1 MLFGCQKSNI
11 NPNPPWSRIQWIFQ
25 KSGEFKLRM
34 KIAITGANSS
44 VGLNLLTHI
53 IAETDINVI
62 AGVRS
67 DRAMESLP
75 SSPQVDPRIISY
87 NDPAKLAEALK
98 GADCIVHLAGI
109 LIENK
114 NTSYASA
121 NVDATEA
128 VVKAAQNLGAKHI
141 VFISVVGA
149 SKNSSNA
156 YFRSKGL
163 AEEFVKSS
171 DIPASI
177 IRTPILLGPNTAG
190 ASSMIGVA
198 SQAKTKILGGGRYS
212 MRPLDIDD
220 LNQAILICCN
230 SESKEA
236 KVHELVGPE
245 PISYRD
251 LIQKTA
257 SMMNNKVEIGSVPI
271 AIAKLVAAISSR
283 IKGGGIT
290 PTVIDVI
297 TMNEVVD
304 SNADGE
310 LNITLTPLQN
320 TLEKILEH
328 KRTK

>member
-1 MLFGCQKSNI
+1 
-11 NPNPPWSRIQWIFQ
+11 
-25 KSGEFKLRM
+25 M

-44 VGLNLLTHI
+44 VGLNLLKHI
-53 IAETDINVI
+53 VSATDINVI

-67 DRAMESLP
+67 ERAMKSLP

-87 NDPAKLAEALK
+87 QDPTKLAATLE

-109 LIENK
+109 LIEDK
-114 NTSYASA
+114 NTSYQSA

-128 VVKAAQNLGAKHI
+128 VVKAAQQLNTKHL

-149 SKNSSNA
+149 GADSANA

-163 AEEFVKSS
+163 AEEIVSKSGL
-171 DIPASI
+171 PASI

-190 ASSMIGVA
+190 ASSIIGA
-198 SQAKTKILGGGRYS
+198 ATQSRTKILGGGKYF

-220 LNQAILICCN
+220 LNQAILNCCDG
-230 SESKEA
+230 ESMKA
-236 KVHELVGPE
+236 ALYELVGPE

-251 LIQKTA
+251 LIQKTG
-257 SMMNNKVEIGSVPI
+257 SMMNNNVEIGSVPI
-271 AIAKLVAAISSR
+271 FLAKLVASISSR

-297 TMNEVVD
+297 TMDEVVAD
-304 SNADGE
+304 NADGT

-328 KRTK
+328 KKNK

>member
-1 MLFGCQKSNI
+1 
-11 NPNPPWSRIQWIFQ
+11 
-25 KSGEFKLRM
+25 M

-44 VGLNLLTHI
+44 VGLNLLKHLVS
-53 IAETDINVI
+53 ETDINVI

-67 DRAMESLP
+67 ERAMKSLP

-87 NDPAKLAEALK
+87 QDPDQLAAALE

-109 LIENK
+109 LIEDK
-114 NTSYASA
+114 NTSYKSA

-128 VVKAAQNLGAKHI
+128 VVKAAQQLNTKHL

-149 SKNSSNA
+149 SADSANA
-156 YFRSKGL
+156 YFQSKGL
-163 AEEFVKSS
+163 AEEIVNRSGL
-171 DIPASI
+171 PASI

-190 ASSMIGVA
+190 ASSIIGA
-198 SQAKTKILGGGRYS
+198 ATQNKTKILGGGKYF

-220 LNQAILICCN
+220 LNQAILNCCN
-230 SESKEA
+230 SESTKA
-236 KVHELVGPE
+236 ALYELVGPE

-251 LIQKTA
+251 LIQKTG
-257 SMMNNKVEIGSVPI
+257 SMMNNNVEIGSVPI
-271 AIAKLVAAISSR
+271 FLAKLVASISSS

-297 TMNEVVD
+297 TMDEVVAE
-304 SNADGE
+304 NADGA
-310 LNITLTPLQN
+310 LNISLTPLQN

-328 KRTK
+328 KKNK

>member
-1 MLFGCQKSNI
+1 
-11 NPNPPWSRIQWIFQ
+11 
-25 KSGEFKLRM
+25 M

-44 VGLNLLTHI
+44 VGLNLLNHI
-53 IAETDINVI
+53 VSATDIDVI

-67 DRAMESLP
+67 DRAMKSLP
-75 SSPQVDPRIISY
+75 SSPQIDPRIINY
-87 NDPAKLAEALK
+87 QDPTQLAAALE
-98 GADCIVHLAGI
+98 GAGCIVHLAGI
-109 LIENK
+109 LIEDK

-128 VVKAAQNLGAKHI
+128 VVKAAQKLGVKHM

-149 SKNSSNA
+149 SQGSSNA

-163 AEEFVKSS
+163 AEEFVMNSGLA
-171 DIPASI
+171 ASV

-190 ASSMIGVA
+190 ASSMIGA
-198 SQAKTKILGGGRYS
+198 ATQTKTKILGGGKYS

-220 LNQAILICCN
+220 LNQAILNCCKGD
-230 SESKEA
+230 SLEA
-236 KVHELVGPE
+236 KLYELVGPE
-245 PISYRD
+245 SISYRD
-251 LIQKTA
+251 LILKTA
-257 SMMNNKVEIGSVPI
+257 AMMNNSVEIGSVPV

-297 TMNEVVD
+297 TMDEVVD
-304 SNADGE
+304 KNADGE

-328 KRTK
+328 KKKK

>member
-1 MLFGCQKSNI
+1 
-11 NPNPPWSRIQWIFQ
+11 
-25 KSGEFKLRM
+25 M

-44 VGLNLLTHI
+44 VGLNLLNHI
-53 IAETDINVI
+53 VSATDIDVI

-67 DRAMESLP
+67 DRAMKSLP
-75 SSPQVDPRIISY
+75 SSPQIDPRIINY
-87 NDPAKLAEALK
+87 QDLTQLAAALE

-109 LIENK
+109 LIEDK

-128 VVKAAQNLGAKHI
+128 VVKAAQKLGVKHM

-149 SKNSSNA
+149 NQGASNA

-163 AEEFVKSS
+163 AEEFVMNSGLA
-171 DIPASI
+171 ASV

-190 ASSMIGVA
+190 ASSMIGA
-198 SQAKTKILGGGRYS
+198 ATQTKTKILGGGKYS

-220 LNQAILICCN
+220 LNQAILNCCKGD
-230 SESKEA
+230 SLEA
-236 KVHELVGPE
+236 KLYELVGPE
-245 PISYRD
+245 SISYRD
-251 LIQKTA
+251 LILKTA
-257 SMMNNKVEIGSVPI
+257 AMMNNSVEIGSVPV

-297 TMNEVVD
+297 TMDEVVD
-304 SNADGE
+304 KNADGE

-328 KRTK
+328 KKKK

>member
-1 MLFGCQKSNI
+1 
-11 NPNPPWSRIQWIFQ
+11 
-25 KSGEFKLRM
+25 M

-44 VGLNLLTHI
+44 VGLNLLKHI
-53 IAETDINVI
+53 VSATDINVI

-67 DRAMESLP
+67 ERAMKSLP

-87 NDPAKLAEALK
+87 QDPAQLAAALE

-109 LIENK
+109 LIEDK
-114 NTSYASA
+114 NTSYKSA

-128 VVKAAQNLGAKHI
+128 VVKAAQQLNTKHL

-149 SKNSSNA
+149 SADSANA
-156 YFRSKGL
+156 YFQSKGL
-163 AEEFVKSS
+163 AEEIVNRSGL
-171 DIPASI
+171 PASI

-190 ASSMIGVA
+190 ASSIIGA
-198 SQAKTKILGGGRYS
+198 ATQSKTKILGGGKYF

-220 LNQAILICCN
+220 LNQAILNCCN
-230 SESKEA
+230 SESTKA
-236 KVHELVGPE
+236 ALYELVGPE

-251 LIQKTA
+251 LIQKTG
-257 SMMNNKVEIGSVPI
+257 SMMNNNVEIGSVPI
-271 AIAKLVAAISSR
+271 FLAKLVASISSR

-297 TMNEVVD
+297 TMDEVVAD
-304 SNADGE
+304 NADDA
-310 LNITLTPLQN
+310 LNISLTPLQN

-328 KRTK
+328 KKNK

>member
-1 MLFGCQKSNI
+1 
-11 NPNPPWSRIQWIFQ
+11 
-25 KSGEFKLRM
+25 M

-44 VGLNLLTHI
+44 VGLNLLNHI
-53 IAETDINVI
+53 VSATDIHVI

-67 DRAMESLP
+67 DRAMQSLP
-75 SSPQVDPRIISY
+75 KSPQVDPRIISY
-87 NDPAKLAEALK
+87 QDPAQLAAALE

-109 LIENK
+109 LIEDK
-114 NTSYASA
+114 NTSYTSA

-128 VVKAAQNLGAKHI
+128 VVKAAQQLKAKHI

-149 SKNSSNA
+149 SPSSGNA

-163 AEEFVKSS
+163 AEEHVKNSGL
-171 DIPASI
+171 PASI

-190 ASSMIGVA
+190 ASSLIGA
-198 SQAKTKILGGGRYS
+198 AKQTKTKILGGGNYS

-220 LNQAILICCN
+220 LNQAILNCCN
-230 SESKEA
+230 GDSKQA
-236 KVHELVGPE
+236 NLYELVGPE

-251 LIQKTA
+251 LIKKTA
-257 SMMNNKVEIGSVPI
+257 SMMNSNIEIGSVPI
-271 AIAKLVAAISSR
+271 ALAKIVAAISSR

-297 TMNEVVD
+297 TMDEVVE

-310 LNITLTPLQN
+310 LNISLTPLQN

-328 KRTK
+328 KKNK

>member
-1 MLFGCQKSNI
+1 
-11 NPNPPWSRIQWIFQ
+11 
-25 KSGEFKLRM
+25 M

-44 VGLNLLTHI
+44 VGLNLLNHI
-53 IAETDINVI
+53 VSATDIDVI

-67 DRAMESLP
+67 DRAMKSLP
-75 SSPQVDPRIISY
+75 SSPQIDPRIISY
-87 NDPAKLAEALK
+87 QDPTQLAAALE
-98 GADCIVHLAGI
+98 GTDCIVHLAGI
-109 LIENK
+109 LIEDK

-121 NVDATEA
+121 NVDATQA
-128 VVKAAQNLGAKHI
+128 VVKAAQTLGAKHM

-149 SKNSSNA
+149 SKDSSNA

-163 AEEFVKSS
+163 AEEFVKNSGLA
-171 DIPASI
+171 ASV

-190 ASSMIGVA
+190 ASSMIGA
-198 SQAKTKILGGGRYS
+198 ATQAKTKILGGGKYS

-220 LNQAILICCN
+220 LNQAILNCCN
-230 SESKEA
+230 NDSTEMKLY
-236 KVHELVGPE
+236 ELVGPE

-257 SMMNNKVEIGSVPI
+257 AMMNNRVEIGSVPI

-297 TMNEVVD
+297 TMDEVVD
-304 SNADGE
+304 KNADGE

-320 TLEKILEH
+320 TREKILEH
-328 KRTK
+328 KKSK

>member
-1 MLFGCQKSNI
+1 
-11 NPNPPWSRIQWIFQ
+11 
-25 KSGEFKLRM
+25 M

-44 VGLNLLTHI
+44 VGLNLLNHI
-53 IAETDINVI
+53 VSATDIDVI

-67 DRAMESLP
+67 DRAMKSLP
-75 SSPQVDPRIISY
+75 SSPQIDPRIISY
-87 NDPAKLAEALK
+87 QDPTQLAAALE
-98 GADCIVHLAGI
+98 GTDCIVHLAGI
-109 LIENK
+109 LIEDK

-121 NVDATEA
+121 NVDATQA
-128 VVKAAQNLGAKHI
+128 VVKAAQTLGAKHM

-149 SKNSSNA
+149 SKDSSNA

-163 AEEFVKSS
+163 AEEFVKNSGLA
-171 DIPASI
+171 ASV

-190 ASSMIGVA
+190 ASSMIGA
-198 SQAKTKILGGGRYS
+198 ATQAKTKILGGGKYS

-220 LNQAILICCN
+220 LNQAILNCCN
-230 SESKEA
+230 NDSTEMKLY
-236 KVHELVGPE
+236 ELVGPE

-257 SMMNNKVEIGSVPI
+257 AMMNNRVEIGSVPI

-297 TMNEVVD
+297 TMDEVVD
-304 SNADGE
+304 KNADGE

-328 KRTK
+328 KKSK

>member
-1 MLFGCQKSNI
+1 
-11 NPNPPWSRIQWIFQ
+11 
-25 KSGEFKLRM
+25 M

-44 VGLNLLTHI
+44 VGLNLLNHI
-53 IAETDINVI
+53 VSETDINVI

-67 DRAMESLP
+67 DRAMKSLP
-75 SSPQVDPRIISY
+75 SSPQIDPRIITY
-87 NDPAKLAEALK
+87 QDPTKLAAALE

-109 LIENK
+109 LIEDK

-121 NVDATEA
+121 NVDATAA
-128 VVKAAQNLGAKHI
+128 VVKAAQKLGAKHI

-149 SKNSSNA
+149 SKDSSNA

-163 AEEFVKSS
+163 AEEFVLNSGLA
-171 DIPASI
+171 ASV

-190 ASSMIGVA
+190 ASSMIGA
-198 SQAKTKILGGGRYS
+198 ATQTKTKILGGGKYS

-220 LNQAILICCN
+220 LNQAILNCCKGD
-230 SESKEA
+230 SLEA
-236 KVHELVGPE
+236 KLYELVGPE

-257 SMMNNKVEIGSVPI
+257 AMMNNSVEIGSVPV

-297 TMNEVVD
+297 TMDEVVD
-304 SNADGE
+304 KNADGE
-310 LNITLTPLQN
+310 LKITLTPLQN

-328 KRTK
+328 KKRK

>member
-1 MLFGCQKSNI
+1 
-11 NPNPPWSRIQWIFQ
+11 
-25 KSGEFKLRM
+25 M

-44 VGLNLLTHI
+44 VGLNLLKYI
-53 IAETDINVI
+53 VSATDINVI

-67 DRAMESLP
+67 ERAMKSLP

-87 NDPAKLAEALK
+87 QDPAQLAAALE

-109 LIENK
+109 LIEDK
-114 NTSYASA
+114 NTSYKSA

-128 VVKAAQNLGAKHI
+128 VVKAAQQLNTKHL

-149 SKNSSNA
+149 SADSANA
-156 YFRSKGL
+156 YFQSKGL
-163 AEEFVKSS
+163 AEEIVNRSGL
-171 DIPASI
+171 PASI

-190 ASSMIGVA
+190 ASSIIGA
-198 SQAKTKILGGGRYS
+198 ATQSKTKILGGGKYF

-220 LNQAILICCN
+220 LNQAILNCCN
-230 SESKEA
+230 SESTKA
-236 KVHELVGPE
+236 ALYELVGPE

-251 LIQKTA
+251 LIQKTG
-257 SMMNNKVEIGSVPI
+257 SMMNNNVEIGSVPI
-271 AIAKLVAAISSR
+271 FLAKLVASISSR

-297 TMNEVVD
+297 TMDEVVAD
-304 SNADGE
+304 NADGA
-310 LNITLTPLQN
+310 LNISLTPLQN

-328 KRTK
+328 KKNK

>member
-1 MLFGCQKSNI
+1 
-11 NPNPPWSRIQWIFQ
+11 
-25 KSGEFKLRM
+25 M

-44 VGLNLLTHI
+44 VGLNLLNHI
-53 IAETDINVI
+53 VSATDINVI

-67 DRAMESLP
+67 DRALQSLP

-87 NDPAKLAEALK
+87 QDPAQLAAALE

-109 LIENK
+109 LIEDK

-128 VVKAAQNLGAKHI
+128 VVKAAQQLGAKHI

-149 SKNSSNA
+149 SKDSSNA

-163 AEEFVKSS
+163 AEELVKNSGL
-171 DIPASI
+171 PASI

-190 ASSMIGVA
+190 ASSMVGAA
-198 SQAKTKILGGGRYS
+198 SQAKTKILGGGNYS

-220 LNQAILICCN
+220 LNQAILNCCN
-230 SESKEA
+230 SGSVEA
-236 KVHELVGPE
+236 KLYELVGPE
-245 PISYRD
+245 PINYRD
-251 LIQKTA
+251 LILKTA
-257 SMMNNKVEIGSVPI
+257 SMMNNNVEIGSVPI

-297 TMNEVVD
+297 TMDEVVD

-310 LNITLTPLQN
+310 LNITLTPLQK

-328 KRTK
+328 KKNK

>member
-1 MLFGCQKSNI
+1 
-11 NPNPPWSRIQWIFQ
+11 
-25 KSGEFKLRM
+25 M

-44 VGLNLLTHI
+44 VGLNLIRQI
-53 IAETDINVI
+53 ISSTDINVI

-67 DRAMESLP
+67 DRAMQSLP
-75 SSPQVDPRIISY
+75 KSAQVDPRIISY
-87 NDPAKLAEALK
+87 QDSAQLAASLA

-109 LIENK
+109 LIEDR
-114 NTSYASA
+114 NTSYKSA

-128 VVKAAQNLGAKHI
+128 VVKAAQQLQAKHF

-149 SKNSSNA
+149 GTESGNA

-163 AEEFVKSS
+163 AEEIVKKSGLS
-171 DIPASI
+171 ASI

-190 ASSMIGVA
+190 ASSIVGA
-198 SQAKTKILGGGRYS
+198 ATQSKTKILGGGKYS

-220 LNQAILICCN
+220 LNQAILNCCQG
-230 SESKEA
+230 ESNEA
-236 KVHELVGPE
+236 KLYELVGPE
-245 PISYRD
+245 PISYRE

-257 SMMNNKVEIGSVPI
+257 EMMNSRVEIGSVPI
-271 AIAKLVAAISSR
+271 ALAKVVAAISSR

-297 TMNEVVD
+297 TKDEVVAE
-304 SNADGE
+304 NADAQ
-310 LNITLTPLQN
+310 LNIVLTPLQD

-328 KRTK
+328 KKNK

>member
-1 MLFGCQKSNI
+1 
-11 NPNPPWSRIQWIFQ
+11 
-25 KSGEFKLRM
+25 M

-44 VGLNLLTHI
+44 VGQNLLNHI
-53 IAETDINVI
+53 VAATDIDVI

-67 DRAMESLP
+67 ERAMKSLP
-75 SSPQVDPRIISY
+75 SSPQIDPRIITY
-87 NDPAKLAEALK
+87 QDPTQLAAALE

-109 LIENK
+109 LIEDK

-128 VVKAAQNLGAKHI
+128 VVEASQKLGAKHL

-149 SKNSSNA
+149 NKDSSNA

-163 AEEFVKSS
+163 AEEFVKNSGLATS
-171 DIPASI
+171 V

-190 ASSMIGVA
+190 ASSMIGA
-198 SQAKTKILGGGRYS
+198 ATQAKTKILGGGKYF
-212 MRPLDIDD
+212 MCPLDIDD
-220 LNQAILICCN
+220 LNQAILNCCN
-230 SESKEA
+230 SDSTEA
-236 KVHELVGPE
+236 KLYELVGPE

-251 LIQKTA
+251 LIKKTA
-257 SMMNNKVEIGSVPI
+257 AMMNNSVEIGSVPVT
-271 AIAKLVAAISSR
+271 IAKLAAAISSR

-297 TMNEVVD
+297 TMDEVVD
-304 SNADGE
+304 KNSDGE

-328 KRTK
+328 QKSK

>member
-1 MLFGCQKSNI
+1 
-11 NPNPPWSRIQWIFQ
+11 
-25 KSGEFKLRM
+25 M

-44 VGLNLLTHI
+44 VGLNLLNHI
-53 IAETDINVI
+53 VSATDIDVI

-67 DRAMESLP
+67 DRAMKSLP
-75 SSPQVDPRIISY
+75 SSPQIDPRIISY
-87 NDPAKLAEALK
+87 QDPAQLAAALE

-121 NVDATEA
+121 NVDATQA
-128 VVKAAQNLGAKHI
+128 VVKAAQTLGAKHM

-149 SKNSSNA
+149 SKDSSNA

-163 AEEFVKSS
+163 AEEFVKNSGLA
-171 DIPASI
+171 ASV

-190 ASSMIGVA
+190 ASSMIGA
-198 SQAKTKILGGGRYS
+198 ATQAKTKILGGGKYS

-220 LNQAILICCN
+220 LNQAILNCCN
-230 SESKEA
+230 DDSTEMKLY
-236 KVHELVGPE
+236 ELVGPE
-245 PISYRD
+245 SISYRD

-257 SMMNNKVEIGSVPI
+257 AMMNNRVEIGSVPV

-297 TMNEVVD
+297 TMDEVVD
-304 SNADGE
+304 KNADGE

-328 KRTK
+328 KKSK

>member
-1 MLFGCQKSNI
+1 
-11 NPNPPWSRIQWIFQ
+11 
-25 KSGEFKLRM
+25 M

-44 VGLNLLTHI
+44 VGLNLLKHI
-53 IAETDINVI
+53 VSATDINVV

-67 DRAMESLP
+67 DRAMQSLP
-75 SSPQVDPRIISY
+75 NSPQIDPRIISY
-87 NDPAKLAEALK
+87 QDPAKLAVALE

-109 LIENK
+109 LIEDK

-128 VVKAAQNLGAKHI
+128 VVKAAQILGAKHM

-149 SKNSSNA
+149 SKDSSNA
-156 YFRSKGL
+156 YFQSKGL
-163 AEEFVKSS
+163 AEEFVKNSGL
-171 DIPASI
+171 PASI

-190 ASSMIGVA
+190 ASSMIGA
-198 SQAKTKILGGGRYS
+198 ATQTKTKVLGGGKYS

-220 LNQAILICCN
+220 LNQAILNCCN
-230 SESKEA
+230 GDSTEA
-236 KVHELVGPE
+236 KLYELVGPE

-297 TMNEVVD
+297 TMDEVVANN
-304 SNADGE
+304 SDGE

-328 KRTK
+328 KKNK

>member
-1 MLFGCQKSNI
+1 
-11 NPNPPWSRIQWIFQ
+11 
-25 KSGEFKLRM
+25 M

-44 VGLNLLTHI
+44 VGLNLLKHI
-53 IAETDINVI
+53 VSATDINVI

-67 DRAMESLP
+67 ERAMKSLP

-87 NDPAKLAEALK
+87 QDPTKLAATLE

-109 LIENK
+109 LIEDK
-114 NTSYASA
+114 NTSYQSA

-128 VVKAAQNLGAKHI
+128 VVKAAQQLNTKHL

-149 SKNSSNA
+149 GADSANA

-163 AEEFVKSS
+163 AEEIVSKSGL
-171 DIPASI
+171 PASI

-190 ASSMIGVA
+190 ASSIIGA
-198 SQAKTKILGGGRYS
+198 ATQSRTKILGGGKYF

-220 LNQAILICCN
+220 LNQAILNCCDG
-230 SESKEA
+230 ESTKA
-236 KVHELVGPE
+236 ALYELVGPE

-251 LIQKTA
+251 LIQKTG
-257 SMMNNKVEIGSVPI
+257 SMMNNNVEIGSVPI
-271 AIAKLVAAISSR
+271 FLAKLVASISSR

-297 TMNEVVD
+297 TMDEVVAD
-304 SNADGE
+304 NADGT

-328 KRTK
+328 KKNK

>member
-1 MLFGCQKSNI
+1 
-11 NPNPPWSRIQWIFQ
+11 
-25 KSGEFKLRM
+25 M

-44 VGLNLLTHI
+44 VGLNLLNHI
-53 IAETDINVI
+53 VSATDINVI

-67 DRAMESLP
+67 DRAMQSLP
-75 SSPQVDPRIISY
+75 SSPQIDPRIISY
-87 NDPAKLAEALK
+87 QDPAQLAASLE

-109 LIENK
+109 LIEDK
-114 NTSYASA
+114 NTSYTSA

-128 VVKAAQNLGAKHI
+128 VVKAAQQLNAKHL

-149 SKNSSNA
+149 SNDSSNA

-163 AEEFVKSS
+163 AEELVRNSGL
-171 DIPASI
+171 PASI

-190 ASSMIGVA
+190 ASSIIGA
-198 SQAKTKILGGGRYS
+198 ATQTKTKILGGGKYS

-220 LNQAILICCN
+220 LNQAILNCCN
-230 SESKEA
+230 GGSGEA
-236 KVHELVGPE
+236 KLYELVGPE

-257 SMMNNKVEIGSVPI
+257 SMMNNDVEIGSVPI

-297 TMNEVVD
+297 TMDEVVD
-304 SNADGE
+304 NNADGE

-328 KRTK
+328 KKNQ

>member
-1 MLFGCQKSNI
+1 
-11 NPNPPWSRIQWIFQ
+11 
-25 KSGEFKLRM
+25 M

-44 VGLNLLTHI
+44 VGQNLLNHI
-53 IAETDINVI
+53 VCATDIDVI

-67 DRAMESLP
+67 ERAMKSLP
-75 SSPQVDPRIISY
+75 SSPRVDPRIISY
-87 NDPAKLAEALK
+87 QDPAKLAAALE
-98 GADCIVHLAGI
+98 GADRIVHLAGI
-109 LIENK
+109 LIEDK

-128 VVKAAQNLGAKHI
+128 VVKAAQQLDAKHI

-149 SKNSSNA
+149 SKDSSNA

-163 AEEFVKSS
+163 AEELVRNSGLA
-171 DIPASI
+171 ASI

-190 ASSMIGVA
+190 ASSMIGA
-198 SQAKTKILGGGRYS
+198 ATQSKTKILGGGKYS

-220 LNQAILICCN
+220 LNQAILNCCN
-230 SESKEA
+230 SGSLETKLY
-236 KVHELVGPE
+236 ELVGPE

-251 LIQKTA
+251 LIQKAA
-257 SMMNNKVEIGSVPI
+257 SMMNNEVEIGSVPI
-271 AIAKLVAAISSR
+271 TIAKLVAAISSR
-283 IKGGGIT
+283 VKGGGIT

-297 TMNEVVD
+297 TMDEVVD
-304 SNADGE
+304 KNADGE

-328 KRTK
+328 KKNK

>member
-1 MLFGCQKSNI
+1 
-11 NPNPPWSRIQWIFQ
+11 
-25 KSGEFKLRM
+25 M

-44 VGLNLLTHI
+44 VGLNLLKHLVS
-53 IAETDINVI
+53 ETDINVI

-67 DRAMESLP
+67 ERAMKSLP

-87 NDPAKLAEALK
+87 QDPAQLAAALE

-109 LIENK
+109 LIEDK
-114 NTSYASA
+114 NTSYKSA

-128 VVKAAQNLGAKHI
+128 VVKAAQQLNTKHL

-149 SKNSSNA
+149 SADSANA
-156 YFRSKGL
+156 YFQSKGL
-163 AEEFVKSS
+163 AEEIVNRSGL
-171 DIPASI
+171 PASI

-190 ASSMIGVA
+190 ASSIIGA
-198 SQAKTKILGGGRYS
+198 ATQNKTKILGGGKYF

-220 LNQAILICCN
+220 LNQAILNCCN
-230 SESKEA
+230 SESTKA
-236 KVHELVGPE
+236 ALYELVGPE

-251 LIQKTA
+251 LIQKTG
-257 SMMNNKVEIGSVPI
+257 SMMNNNVEIGSVPI
-271 AIAKLVAAISSR
+271 FLAKLVASISSS

-297 TMNEVVD
+297 TMDEVVAE
-304 SNADGE
+304 NADGA
-310 LNITLTPLQN
+310 LNISLTPLQN

-328 KRTK
+328 KKNK

>member
-1 MLFGCQKSNI
+1 
-11 NPNPPWSRIQWIFQ
+11 
-25 KSGEFKLRM
+25 M

-44 VGLNLLTHI
+44 VGLNLLKHI
-53 IAETDINVI
+53 VSATDINVI

-67 DRAMESLP
+67 ERAMKSLP

-87 NDPAKLAEALK
+87 QDPTQLAAALE

-109 LIENK
+109 LIEDK
-114 NTSYASA
+114 NTSYKSA

-128 VVKAAQNLGAKHI
+128 VVKAAQQLNTKHL

-149 SKNSSNA
+149 SADSANA

-163 AEEFVKSS
+163 AEEIVNKSGL
-171 DIPASI
+171 PASI

-190 ASSMIGVA
+190 ASSIIGA
-198 SQAKTKILGGGRYS
+198 ATQSKTKILGGGKYF

-220 LNQAILICCN
+220 LNQAILNCCN
-230 SESKEA
+230 SESTKA
-236 KVHELVGPE
+236 ALYELVGPE

-251 LIQKTA
+251 LIQKTG
-257 SMMNNKVEIGSVPI
+257 SMMNNNVEIGSVPI
-271 AIAKLVAAISSR
+271 FLAKLVASISSR

-297 TMNEVVD
+297 TMDEVVAD
-304 SNADGE
+304 NADGE
-310 LNITLTPLQN
+310 LNISLTPLQN

-328 KRTK
+328 KKNK

>member
-1 MLFGCQKSNI
+1 
-11 NPNPPWSRIQWIFQ
+11 
-25 KSGEFKLRM
+25 M

-44 VGLNLLTHI
+44 VGLNLLKHI
-53 IAETDINVI
+53 VSATDINVI

-67 DRAMESLP
+67 ERAMKSLP

-87 NDPAKLAEALK
+87 QDPAQLAAALE

-109 LIENK
+109 LIEDK
-114 NTSYASA
+114 NTSYKSA

-128 VVKAAQNLGAKHI
+128 VVKAAQQLNTKHL

-149 SKNSSNA
+149 SADSANA

-163 AEEFVKSS
+163 AEEIVNRSGL
-171 DIPASI
+171 PASI

-190 ASSMIGVA
+190 ASSIIGA
-198 SQAKTKILGGGRYS
+198 ATQSKTKILGGGKYF

-220 LNQAILICCN
+220 LNQAILNCCN
-230 SESKEA
+230 SESTKA
-236 KVHELVGPE
+236 ALYELVGPE

-251 LIQKTA
+251 LIQKTG
-257 SMMNNKVEIGSVPI
+257 SMMNNNVEIGSVPI
-271 AIAKLVAAISSR
+271 FLAKLVASISSR

-297 TMNEVVD
+297 TMDEVVAD
-304 SNADGE
+304 NADDA
-310 LNITLTPLQN
+310 LNISLTPLQN

-328 KRTK
+328 KKNK

>member
-1 MLFGCQKSNI
+1 
-11 NPNPPWSRIQWIFQ
+11 
-25 KSGEFKLRM
+25 M

-44 VGLNLLTHI
+44 VGLNLLNHI
-53 IAETDINVI
+53 VSATDIDVI

-67 DRAMESLP
+67 DRAMKSLP
-75 SSPQVDPRIISY
+75 SSPQIDPRIISY
-87 NDPAKLAEALK
+87 QDPAQLAAALE

-109 LIENK
+109 LIEDK

-121 NVDATEA
+121 NVDATQA
-128 VVKAAQNLGAKHI
+128 VVKAAQTLGAKHM

-149 SKNSSNA
+149 SKDSSNA

-163 AEEFVKSS
+163 AEEFVKNSGLA
-171 DIPASI
+171 ASV

-190 ASSMIGVA
+190 ASSMISA
-198 SQAKTKILGGGRYS
+198 ATQAKTKILGGGKYS

-220 LNQAILICCN
+220 LNQAILNCCN
-230 SESKEA
+230 NDSTEMKLY
-236 KVHELVGPE
+236 ELVGPE

-257 SMMNNKVEIGSVPI
+257 AMMNNSVEIGSVPI

-297 TMNEVVD
+297 TMDEVVD
-304 SNADGE
+304 KNADGE

-328 KRTK
+328 KKSK

>member
-1 MLFGCQKSNI
+1 
-11 NPNPPWSRIQWIFQ
+11 
-25 KSGEFKLRM
+25 M

-44 VGLNLLTHI
+44 VGLNLINHI
-53 IAETDINVI
+53 VSATDINII

-67 DRAMESLP
+67 DRAMQSLP
-75 SSPQVDPRIISY
+75 ISPQVDPRIISY
-87 NDPAKLAEALK
+87 QDPAQLAGALE

-109 LIENK
+109 LIEDK

-128 VVKAAQNLGAKHI
+128 VVKAVQKIGAKHL

-149 SKNSSNA
+149 STGSRNA

-163 AEEFVKSS
+163 AEEFVKDSGL
-171 DIPASI
+171 PASI

-190 ASSMIGVA
+190 ASSIIGA
-198 SQAKTKILGGGRYS
+198 ATQTKTKILGGGEYF

-220 LNQAILICCN
+220 LNQAILNCCQGG
-230 SESKEA
+230 SGDA
-236 KVHELVGPE
+236 RLYELVGPE
-245 PISYRD
+245 AISYRD

-257 SMMNNKVEIGSVPI
+257 EMMNSKVEIGSVPI
-271 AIAKLVAAISSR
+271 GLAKVVAAISSR

-297 TMNEVVD
+297 TKDEVVAE
-304 SNADGE
+304 NADTA
-310 LNITLTPLQN
+310 LNISLTPLQN

-328 KRTK
+328 KKTK

>member
-1 MLFGCQKSNI
+1 
-11 NPNPPWSRIQWIFQ
+11 
-25 KSGEFKLRM
+25 M

-44 VGLNLLTHI
+44 VGLNLLNHI
-53 IAETDINVI
+53 VSATDIDVI

-67 DRAMESLP
+67 DRAMKSLP
-75 SSPQVDPRIISY
+75 SSPQIDPCIISY
-87 NDPAKLAEALK
+87 QDPTQLAEALE

-109 LIENK
+109 LIEDK
-114 NTSYASA
+114 NTNYASA
-121 NVDATEA
+121 NIDATEA
-128 VVKAAQNLGAKHI
+128 VVKAAQTLGAKHM

-149 SKNSSNA
+149 SKDSSNA

-163 AEEFVKSS
+163 AEEFVKNSGLA
-171 DIPASI
+171 ASV

-190 ASSMIGVA
+190 ASSMIGA
-198 SQAKTKILGGGRYS
+198 ATQAKTKILDGGKYS

-220 LNQAILICCN
+220 LNQAILNCCN
-230 SESKEA
+230 GDSTEA
-236 KVHELVGPE
+236 KLYELVGPE
-245 PISYRD
+245 PISYHD

-257 SMMNNKVEIGSVPI
+257 AMMNNNVKIGSVPV

-297 TMNEVVD
+297 TMDEVVEK
-304 SNADGE
+304 NADGE
-310 LNITLTPLQN
+310 LNITLTSLQN

-328 KRTK
+328 KKNK

>member
-1 MLFGCQKSNI
+1 
-11 NPNPPWSRIQWIFQ
+11 
-25 KSGEFKLRM
+25 M

-44 VGLNLLTHI
+44 VGLNLLNHI
-53 IAETDINVI
+53 VSSTDINVI

-67 DRAMESLP
+67 ERAMQSLP
-75 SSPQVDPRIISY
+75 KSPQVDPRIISY
-87 NDPAKLAEALK
+87 QDSESLAAALE

-109 LIENK
+109 LIEDK
-114 NTSYASA
+114 NTSYTSA

-128 VVKAAQNLGAKHI
+128 VVKAAQKLAAKHI

-149 SKNSSNA
+149 STDSGND
-156 YFRSKGL
+156 YFRSKGD
-163 AEEFVKSS
+163 AETHVGNSGLPS
-171 DIPASI
+171 SI

-190 ASSMIGVA
+190 ASSLIGA
-198 SQAKTKILGGGRYS
+198 ATQSKTKILGGGNYS

-220 LNQAILICCN
+220 LNQAILNCCN
-230 SESKEA
+230 GNSTEA
-236 KVHELVGPE
+236 KLYELVGPE
-245 PISYRD
+245 PIAYRD

-297 TMNEVVD
+297 TMDEEVD
-304 SNADGE
+304 NNADAE
-310 LNITLTPLQN
+310 LGISLTPLQN

-328 KRTK
+328 KKSQ